1 MDEKELALKAT
12 AIRRDIIKMIGAA
25 NSGHPGGSLSA
36 VELLTYLYFV
46 EMHVDPAQPDMAD
59 RDLFV
64 LSKGHAAP
72 VLYATL
78 AERGFFA
85 TEELVTLRK
94 TGSKLQ
100 GHPDMRK
107 VPGVDMS
114 TGSLGTGISAA
125 VGMALAKKLDQSTRY
140 VYALLGDGEIEE
152 GQVWEASM
160 AAAHYG
166 LDHLIAFVDHN
177 GLQIDGR
184 TKDVMNVDPV
194 DAKFAAF
201 GWDVQVVDGHSFV
214 AIAEAI
220 TKAKT
225 AANGKPQM
233 IVMNTVKGKG
243 VSFMENEVGWHGK
256 APNAE
261 QVAQALEELGEEA

>member
-1 MDEKELALKAT
+1 MEEKELALKAT
-12 AIRRDIIKMIGAA
+12 AIRRDIIEMIGAA
-25 NSGHPGGSLSA
+25 KSGHPGGSLSA
-36 VELLTYLYFV
+36 VELLTYLYFA
-46 EMHVDPAQPDMAD
+46 EMHIDPAQPELAD

-85 TEELVTLRK
+85 KENLLSLRQL
-94 TGSKLQ
+94 GSKLQ

-125 VGMALAKKLDQSTRY
+125 IGMALSRKLDASERY

-152 GQVWEASM
+152 GQVWEAAM
-160 AAAHYG
+160 AAAHYK
-166 LDHLIAFVDHN
+166 LDHLIAFIDHN

-184 TKDVMNVDPV
+184 TAEVMNVDPV
-194 DAKFAAF
+194 DEKFAAF
-201 GWDVQVVDGHSFV
+201 GWDVQVIDGHSFA
-214 AIAEAI
+214 AIAAAI
-220 TKAKT
+220 KQAKD

-233 IVMNTVKGKG
+233 IVLNTIKGKG
-243 VSFMENEVGWHGK
+243 VSFMEDQVGWHGS

-261 QVAQALEELGEEA
+261 QVVQALKELGEDA